1 MATSKKL
8 RPFLVPFRNKARGDR
23 YAKLCTYTQGQV
35 YRRVVYLDGW
45 VFACFGP
52 GDPGWERYWI
62 AWQDAIKG
70 LCRGL
75 YWLAN
80 PDRQK
85 TLQSAN
91 QPYLTD

>member
-1 MATSKKL
+1 MPL
-8 RPFLVPFRNKARGDR
+8 RNKARGDR

-70 LCRGL
+70 LSKGL
-75 YWLAN
+75 YRLAN
-80 PDRQK
+80 PLACGPETYAR
-85 TLQSAN
+85 SGAFY
-91 QPYLTD
+91 QPEGP